1 MSDRLTIRL
10 SSDAEAQNLAMIDE
24 VAGRHGMS
32 SSQWVRSLI
41 ARELKRLGQ
50 TPERAGDASLR
61 AYAEAGSDEAL
72 FAAHR
77 EFETQHPSARDAHL
91 RPRAPKS
98 PSAMRIR
105 MCLDANEAIALERA
119 GEPYGMTIQQVA
131 TTVLRR
137 WIGLNKRPPSSL
149 HRPLGAIR
157 AEIRRIG
164 VNVNQ
169 IAHAV
174 NKLLTDARLRR
185 QEHVINQ
192 LAEVTALR
200 ATIDDAMKQIN
211 DCMGLERSHW
221 SIADQIPSDRL
232 EMLPHPSIEHVYSD
246 DDPP

>member
-10 SSDAEAQNLAMIDE
+10 SSGAEAPDLAMIDE

-41 ARELKRLGQ
+41 TRELKQLGKV
-50 TPERAGDASLR
+50 PERGAAPDLR
-61 AYAEAGSDEAL
+61 AYAEAESDEAL
-72 FAAHR
+72 FTAHR
-77 EFETQHPSARDAHL
+77 EFEAEHPSARDAHL
-91 RPRAPKS
+91 RPRAPKI
-98 PSAMRIR
+98 PTAMRIR
-105 MCLDANEAIALERA
+105 MCLDANEAIALESA

-185 QEHVINQ
+185 QDVVLEQ
-192 LAEVTALR
+192 LGEVRTMKA
-200 ATIDDAMKQIN
+200 AIDAAMEQIN
-211 DCMGLERSHW
+211 ECMGLERVHW
-221 SIADQIPSDRL
+221 STATQWPSDRL
-232 EMLPHPSIEHVYSD
+232 EMLPHPSVEQSYRD

>member
-10 SSDAEAQNLAMIDE
+10 SAGAEAPDLAMIDE
-24 VAGRHGMS
+24 VAGQHGMS

-41 ARELKRLGQ
+41 VRELKHLGQ
-50 TPERAGDASLR
+50 SPQRAGDTSLR
-61 AYAEAGSDEAL
+61 AYAEAVSDDAL
-72 FAAHR
+72 FTAHR
-77 EFETQHPSARDAHL
+77 QFEAAHPSARDAHL
-91 RPRAPKS
+91 RPRAPKI

-105 MCLDANEAIALERA
+105 MCLDANEAIALEGA
-119 GEPYGMTIQQVA
+119 GEPYGMSIQQVA

-174 NKLLTDARLRR
+174 NKLLTDVRLRR
-185 QEHVINQ
+185 QDDVIDQ
-192 LAEVTALR
+192 LSEIKVLKAA
-200 ATIDDAMKQIN
+200 IDQAMGQIN
-211 DCMGLERSHW
+211 DIMGLERSHW
-221 SIADQIPSDRL
+221 SLDEQRPSDRL

>member
-1 MSDRLTIRL
+1 
-10 SSDAEAQNLAMIDE
+10 
-24 VAGRHGMS
+24 
-32 SSQWVRSLI
+32 
-41 ARELKRLGQ
+41 
-50 TPERAGDASLR
+50 
-61 AYAEAGSDEAL
+61 
-72 FAAHR
+72 
-77 EFETQHPSARDAHL
+77 
-91 RPRAPKS
+91 
-98 PSAMRIR
+98 
-105 MCLDANEAIALERA
+105 MCLDANEAIALEGA

-174 NKLLTDARLRR
+174 NKLLTDPRLRR
-185 QEHVINQ
+185 QDDAIDR
-192 LAEVTALR
+192 LAEVKALK
-200 ATIDDAMKQIN
+200 ATIDDALKLIN

-221 SIADQIPSDRL
+221 SITDQIPADRL
-232 EMLPHPSIEHVYSD
+232 EMLPHPSVARIYSD

>member
-10 SSDAEAQNLAMIDE
+10 STGAEAPGIAMIEE

-41 ARELKRLGQ
+41 AREMTHQGQ
-50 TPERAGDASLR
+50 TSERAGDASLR
-61 AYAEAGSDEAL
+61 AYADAVSDEAL
-72 FAAHR
+72 FTAHR
-77 EFETQHPSARDAHL
+77 EFEAEHPSARDAHL
-91 RPRAPKS
+91 RPGAPKI

-119 GEPYGMTIQQVA
+119 GEPYAMTIQQVA

-174 NKLLTDARLRR
+174 NKLLVDVRLRR
-185 QEHVINQ
+185 QDDVIDQ
-192 LAEVTALR
+192 LAEFKALK
-200 ATIDDAMKQIN
+200 AAIDTAMKQIN

-221 SIADQIPSDRL
+221 SIANQMPSDRL
-232 EMLPHPSIEHVYSD
+232 EMLPHPSVEHVYPD

>member
-10 SSDAEAQNLAMIDE
+10 SSGAEAPDLAMIDE

-41 ARELKRLGQ
+41 VRELKHLGQ
-50 TPERAGDASLR
+50 SPQRGGDTSLR
-61 AYAEAGSDEAL
+61 AYAEAVSDEAL
-72 FAAHR
+72 FTAHR
-77 EFETQHPSARDAHL
+77 EFEAAHPSARDAHL
-91 RPRAPKS
+91 RPRAPKI

-105 MCLDANEAIALERA
+105 MCLDANEAIALEGA
-119 GEPYGMTIQQVA
+119 GEPYGMSIQQVA

-174 NKLLTDARLRR
+174 NKLLTDVRLRR
-185 QEHVINQ
+185 QDDVIDQ
-192 LAEVTALR
+192 LFEIKALKTA
-200 ATIDDAMKQIN
+200 IDQAMRQIN
-211 DCMGLERSHW
+211 DVMGLERSHW
-221 SIADQIPSDRL
+221 SLDEQRPSERL

>member
-10 SSDAEAQNLAMIDE
+10 ASGAEAPGLAMIDE

-32 SSQWVRSLI
+32 ASQWVRSLI
-41 ARELKRLGQ
+41 VRELKLLGDA
-50 TPERAGDASLR
+50 PARAGDAGLQ
-61 AYAEAGSDEAL
+61 AYAEAVSDEAL

-77 EFETQHPSARDAHL
+77 QFEAEHPSARDAHL
-91 RPRAPKS
+91 RPRAPKIPS
-98 PSAMRIR
+98 PMRIR
-105 MCLDANEAIALERA
+105 MCIDANEAIALEAA
-119 GEPYGMTIQQVA
+119 GEPYGMTVQQVA
-131 TTVLRR
+131 TTILRR

-185 QEHVINQ
+185 QDDVIDQ
-192 LAEVTALR
+192 LSELKALETAVE
-200 ATIDDAMKQIN
+200 AAMKQVSA
-211 DCMGLERSHW
+211 CMGLEREHW
-221 SIADQIPSDRL
+221 SMTRQRLSDRL
-232 EMLPHPSIEHVYSD
+232 EVLPHPSVAHVYPD

>member
-10 SSDAEAQNLAMIDE
+10 SSGAEAPNLATIDE
-24 VAGRHGMS
+24 VASRHGMS

-41 ARELKRLGQ
+41 VRELKHLRKLRKG
-50 TPERAGDASLR
+50 AGDTSLR
-61 AYAEAGSDEAL
+61 AYAEAVSDEAL
-72 FAAHR
+72 FTAHR
-77 EFETQHPSARDAHL
+77 VFEATHPSARDAHL
-91 RPRAPKS
+91 RPRAPKI

-105 MCLDANEAIALERA
+105 MCLEADEAIALEGA
-119 GEPYGMTIQQVA
+119 GEPYGMSIQQVA

-149 HRPLGAIR
+149 HRPLSAIR

-174 NKLLTDARLRR
+174 NKLLTDVRLRG
-185 QEHVINQ
+185 QDDVIDQ
-192 LAEVTALR
+192 LSEIKALK
-200 ATIDDAMKQIN
+200 AAIDKAMEQIN
-211 DCMGLERSHW
+211 ECMGLERKHW
-221 SIADQIPSDRL
+221 SITNQSPSERL
-232 EMLPHPSIEHVYSD
+232 EMLPHPSVQRVYSD